1 MKDLLTKENIKKLVI
16 FLLVAAAS
24 YFGYDLVVTPKGDA
38 TNIEAPVSDSL
49 SVDSTLLDSIK

>member
-24 YFGYDLVVTPKGDA
+24 YFGYDLVVTPKEECPKVEVP
-38 TNIEAPVSDSL
+38 TSDSL